1 MILYIEHIAHIP
13 RNIHTIC
20 DAFCCRQVAAHL
32 TDVNEGYFCGN
43 NTIAY
48 QANLRNI
55 GKLYTKIW

>member
-20 DAFCCRQVAAHL
+20 DAFWCGQVAAHL

-43 NTIAY
+43 NTIAWSKSEEY
-48 QANLRNI
+48 R
-55 GKLYTKIW
+55 